1 MSLTIST
8 PVQLQPEPGPRSS
21 MGPRSASGR
30 PRFGSLFVAASLVAA
45 SLLGALSACAP
56 GADAVAP
63 ALDTDPADEATIEEK
78 GAALSMYPTSTFYVV
93 TRPDTRRCAYPM
105 CGGLFT
111 QRVNQRLTKCADG
124 TMQSECRVLEF
135 DYGALGLGAADQ
147 ATLVGLVV
155 KGQALLL
162 GEITKTAPIAG
173 KTYDKLVV
181 KEAWEARALSTPT
194 GVFARTRQLPTACPG
209 CPSISYERL
218 NSTAAAVTISRLV
231 FDPTIFSPALASE
244 LDGVLWKTGA
254 GVLAAGRRATSGA
267 DQILN
272 VSEAYTRFVGKG
284 PRLGEVGDACGSR
297 GLPFACNKGLFC
309 QREPDANCGRA
320 DAPGTCQPIPNICT
334 RIFKPVCGC
343 DGLTYGNECEAHAA
357 EVSVDYDGPC

>member
-1 MSLTIST
+1 MSLTTST
-8 PVQLQPEPGPRSS
+8 PVQLQPGLRGL
-21 MGPRSASGR
+21 MVARGASGR
-30 PRFGSLFVAASLVAA
+30 PRFGSLSGAAALIAA
-45 SLLGALSACAP
+45 SLLGALAACAP

-63 ALDTDPADEATIEEK
+63 ALDGDPADEATLDAK
-78 GAALSMYPTSTFYVV
+78 SAALSMYPTSTFYIV

-111 QRVNQRLTKCADG
+111 QRVNQRLTRCSDG

-135 DYGALGLGAADQ
+135 DYSALGLGAADQ
-147 ATLVGLVV
+147 ATLVGLVQ

-162 GEITKTAPIAG
+162 GEIKKTAPIAG
-173 KTYDKLVV
+173 NTYDKLVV
-181 KEAWEARALSTPT
+181 KEAWQARALKTPT
-194 GVFARTRQLPTACPG
+194 GTFARTRQLPTACPA

-231 FDPTIFSPALASE
+231 FDPAIFSPALASE
-244 LDGVLWKTGA
+244 LDGVMWKTGA
-254 GVLAAGRRATSGA
+254 GILAAGTRATSGR

-272 VSEAYTRFVGKG
+272 VSEAYTRFVGSG
-284 PRLGEVGDACGSR
+284 PRLGDLGDACGSR
-297 GLPFACNKGLFC
+297 GIPFACNKGLFC

-320 DAPGTCQPIPNICT
+320 DAPGTCQPIPEVCT

-357 EVSVDYDGPC
+357 EVSVDYEGPC